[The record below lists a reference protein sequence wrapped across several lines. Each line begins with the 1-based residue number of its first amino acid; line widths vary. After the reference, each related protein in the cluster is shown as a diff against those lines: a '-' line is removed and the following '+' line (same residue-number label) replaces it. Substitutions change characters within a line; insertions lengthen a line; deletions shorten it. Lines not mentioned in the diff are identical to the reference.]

1 MGWFFIP
8 RLVAAAMM
16 IATLVL
22 LTRLLGAAQFARY
35 NIAIT
40 IGAVAYAFIFGWLSS
55 SMQRFHKAQDFEGQ
69 STAVILGV
77 TLRMIIVF
85 FAVALFA
92 RILAPSFSD
101 KFIMLAVVYFLA
113 HSLHE
118 MGLSGLR
125 VLRAGPRFA
134 FAVIMRPVAAIALM
148 IIALYFFDSKFE
160 GMLISVTVAAA
171 TVGAFSFWST
181 IREVGLLKP
190 RFEFTKQFFIFGAPL
205 AFVSGASMIMS
216 LVAQF
221 TVASAADFTAAG
233 VYAAAHTLAMR
244 TINMPMVMLGR
255 SMSATVYQSFEED
268 GENSATQQLVQYSS
282 FLLLI
287 SLPIVTVLVFA
298 NHSVA
303 TLLFGSALNQGVAPH
318 LPILAIAAFL
328 SGLQGALFSYAFTIQ
343 RRTGIQASIIIA
355 STILHAVLSYVF
367 VMTNG
372 PIGVSYAMLTAS
384 SVGLAAFIFYGR
396 RLHLI
401 SIPREHL
408 LKLVPALFALSLCA
422 MAADRTRTM
431 PLSIALIGIGLG
443 LFLVILYI
451 QKFWAVRRI
460 VEKLAGRFGGAEKTK
475 HPEAK

>member
-16 IATLVL
+16 IVALVL

-55 SMQRFHKAQDFEGQ
+55 SMQRFHKARDFEGQ
-69 STAVILGV
+69 ATAVIMGI
-77 TLRMIIVF
+77 TLRIIIVF
-85 FAVALFA
+85 FVVTLLTRLFA
-92 RILAPSFSD
+92 PSLPD
-101 KFIMLAVVYFLA
+101 KFVLLAAVYFLA

-134 FAVIMRPVAAIALM
+134 FAVIMRPVAAIFLM
-148 IIALYFFDSKFE
+148 VIALNLFNSKYE
-160 GMLISVTVAAA
+160 GMLISVTIAAA
-171 TVGAFSFWST
+171 AIGFFSFWST

-190 RFEFTKQFFIFGAPL
+190 RFDFAKKFFIFGAPL
-205 AFVSGASMIMS
+205 AFVSAASMIMS

-221 TVASAADFTAAG
+221 TVAAAADFTAVG

-268 GENSATQQLVQYSS
+268 GESSATRQLVRYSS

-287 SLPIVTVLVFA
+287 SLPIVIVLVFA
-298 NHSVA
+298 NHTVA
-303 TLLFGSALNQGVAPH
+303 TLLFGNALNQGVAPH

-343 RRTGIQASIIIA
+343 RRTGIQAIIIIA
-355 STILHAVLSYVF
+355 STILHAVFSYVF
-367 VMTNG
+367 MIFFG
-372 PIGVSYAMLTAS
+372 PIGVSYALLAAS
-384 SVGLAAFIFYGR
+384 SVGLAAFIIYGR

-401 SIPREHL
+401 SVPREHII
-408 LKLVPALFALSLCA
+408 KLVPALFALSLCA
-422 MAADRTRTM
+422 MAADRVRTM
-431 PLSIALIGIGLG
+431 PLSIALIGIGGG

-460 VEKLAGRFGGAEKTK
+460 VEKLFRKFGNTNVVE
-475 HPEAK
+475 HPDVK